1 MGLVQLKLP
10 SLMSLLCRSCFTDLD
25 TYTDNAMETTVA
37 ILSSS
42 YSSKI
47 RPASQFCYAS
57 LSPAKKYTFLGLA
70 RSEGMDHYRS
80 RQTVGIAIPRLKSF
94 EGLSFRA

>member
-1 MGLVQLKLP
+1 
-10 SLMSLLCRSCFTDLD
+10 MSRSCFTDLD
-25 TYTDNAMETTVA
+25 TYTDNALETAVA

-47 RPASQFCYAS
+47 RPASQFCCAS
-57 LSPAKKYTFLGLA
+57 LTLAKKFTFLGLA

-80 RQTVGIAIPRLKSF
+80 RQTVGIAVPRLKSF